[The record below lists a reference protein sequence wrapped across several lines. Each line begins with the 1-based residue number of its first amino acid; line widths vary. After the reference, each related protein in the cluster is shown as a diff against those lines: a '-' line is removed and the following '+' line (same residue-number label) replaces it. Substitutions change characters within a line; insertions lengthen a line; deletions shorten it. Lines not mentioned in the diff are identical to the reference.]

1 MLKRIKRWTTRAK
14 CAIAL
19 FLLRNMGMDTS
30 LEGKLEEYIEKRQLL
45 LSSWTRELDP
55 EDNET
60 RWYKLAT
67 YLDSSFDMEQVY
79 HESDRWSVIHYLME
93 KDALFEFTLYGFS
106 FVFNRSGRIRHK
118 GSIDAGSPFFIVKDA
133 AFGAPYI
140 CIIDKDVAVRDFFLD
155 RLFVLLSKGEIE
167 KVIQVINMYCEIHH
181 MYLFNPDLKI
191 WSFGMQEFIHNIP
204 NDGLYISDKVF
215 WRDSDD

>member
-19 FLLRNMGMDTS
+19 FLLRNMAMDTS

-67 YLDSSFDMEQVY
+67 YLDASSDVDQVLY
-79 HESDRWSVIHYLME
+79 ESDKWNVIHYLNNYE
-93 KDALFEFTLYGFS
+93 VTFDVPLHGFS
-106 FVFNRSGRIRHK
+106 FIFNRSGRIRPS
-118 GSIDAGSPFFIVKDA
+118 GSIDSGNSFFMVQDAGM
-133 AFGAPYI
+133 GAPYI
-140 CIIDKDVAVRDFFLD
+140 CIIKKDVLSRDTLLD
-155 RLFVLLSKGEIE
+155 VLYVLLSKGDIE
-167 KVIQVINMYCEIHH
+167 KVLQVINMHCEIHH
-181 MYLFNPDLKI
+181 MYLFDDEKHI
-191 WSFGMQEFIHNIP
+191 WSFGNQEYIKGIE
-204 NDGLYISDKVF
+204 NDGLYINNKLF
-215 WRDSDD
+215 WRDLDD